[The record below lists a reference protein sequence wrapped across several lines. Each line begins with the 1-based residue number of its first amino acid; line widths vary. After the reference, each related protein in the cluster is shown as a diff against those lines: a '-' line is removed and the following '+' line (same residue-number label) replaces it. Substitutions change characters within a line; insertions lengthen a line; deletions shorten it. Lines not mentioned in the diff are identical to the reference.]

1 MGVYCNPKHAD
12 VLNEG
17 NRIGMKSLFSRQ
29 SFTGVYIGL
38 QFKKSQAAMPS
49 PDTCS
54 RWDGRSWMHQYWEE
68 VRNKNITQIV
78 LPGSHHSASS
88 TLSED
93 AANDREGAA
102 IVRWRL
108 LLGKSCVDHVAG
120 KWSKCQKLDILQ
132 QLESGVRYLDL
143 RVGWDAS
150 KFLPE
155 HKLRACY
162 GFFSQDIGSILQ
174 QVTDFCLNN
183 TSEFVILDLKKLYF
197 KVSQIYVTTP
207 LREAQNLH
215 LVKVIEERLGSLLV
229 PSRLWHQT
237 LSNIRP
243 TGSRIFV
250 FYPVRPDTTAWLRP
264 WMIPGS
270 YVDSMWPPLSESSF
284 LKSRVQSFIKT
295 QEGKRQQIIESST
308 APKQE
313 SLFVMQGIVSK
324 KSCHMVRGSILASV
338 SYFSQGCLNFDTQLS
353 SIEAHASIVNP
364 MLLKLLKNTYNP
376 AFLNIILLDW
386 VDNTV
391 LTREIIKL
399 NL

>member
-1 MGVYCNPKHAD
+1 M
-12 VLNEG
+12 
-17 NRIGMKSLFSRQ
+17 
-29 SFTGVYIGL
+29 
-38 QFKKSQAAMPS
+38 AA

-54 RWDGRSWMHQYWEE
+54 RWDGQSWMHQYWEE
-68 VRNKNITQIV
+68 VCNKNITQIV
-78 LPGSHHSASS
+78 LPGSHHAASS
-88 TLSED
+88 TLSGD
-93 AANDREGAA
+93 AANDLEGAA
-102 IVRWRL
+102 IQRWRL

-120 KWSKCQKLDILQ
+120 KWSKCQKLDIAQ

-162 GFFSQDIGSILQ
+162 GFFSHDIGSILQ
-174 QVTDFCLNN
+174 QVTDFCLNH

-197 KVSQIYVTTP
+197 KVSQLYVTAP

-215 LVKVIEERLGSLLV
+215 LVKVIEERIGSLLV

-243 TGSRIFV
+243 TGSRVFV
-250 FYPVRPDTTAWLRP
+250 FYPMQTDTSAWLRP

-270 YVDSMWPPLSESSF
+270 YVDCMWPPLSEASF
-284 LKSRVQSFIKT
+284 LKARIGGFIKT
-295 QEGKRQQIIESST
+295 QQAKKQQIIESST

-313 SLFVMQGIVSK
+313 RLFVMQGIVGE
-324 KSCHMVRGSILASV
+324 KSRHMVRGSILASV
-338 SYFSQGCLNFDTQLS
+338 SYLSQGCVNLDTHPD

-364 MLLKLLKNTYNP
+364 MVLKLLKNSCNP
-376 AFLNIILLDW
+376 AFLNVILLDW
-386 VDNTV
+386 IDSTV
-391 LTREIIKL
+391 LTREIIRL